1 MSIIKISP
9 GIDNLNETLKSE
21 SKRLNQSIEFLK
33 KAKKDIERA
42 YEGTKSFPFS
52 IEKTIKRVERQAEV
66 LNKLAKCMIE
76 STDELMQVGETFNK
90 QVEQHSLGWSKEDI
104 KPLTFSQI
112 VSLLQNG
119 NYKAII
125 NYFLS
130 GKAEATAILNG
141 GIGVSWLLSFLGLV
155 PNSSGLLKTQS
166 QEYYTIVDFVNEND
180 SGFSYWNNY
189 NMYSEFSRDRDWDW
203 VVVVGNNLVDL
214 DYYTGQYGKNL
225 IKDSLRTVLAELC
238 ETESTVEDGL
248 KVYEISDSVLSEIKS
263 GKKLVDALSS
273 DNFKKSNFY
282 KNTFLGNK
290 EAFEAFDKASSAL
303 DWSLF
308 SAEQIE
314 YLLTDYSKNV
324 QYIDSFKD
332 ALVESGYN
340 DADVSVA
347 INELKIEYT
356 QKYFG
361 VVNNLG
367 EKIAEEGLEKG
378 VTASLDFF
386 TGGVFSIAKWAKNSA
401 FDATGLSEKAKNIEM
416 LTGIESYKYAL
427 NSAYEAKAETI
438 RSGVYTEEDL
448 QSCERLFE
456 LCKATTQKE
465 YELMYELCD
474 DSQMCDEIQ
483 NELGK
488 IKNTTY

>member
-42 YEGTKSFPFS
+42 YEGTESFSSS
-52 IEKTIKRVERQAEV
+52 IEKIIKRVECQAEV
-66 LNKLAKCMIE
+66 LNKLAKCIIE

-90 QVEQHSLGWSKEDI
+90 QAEQHSLGWNKEDI

-130 GKAEATAILNG
+130 GEAEATAILNS
-141 GIGVSWLLSFLGLV
+141 GIGLSWLFSYLGFTAKS
-155 PNSSGLLKTQS
+155 NGLLKPQS

-180 SGFSYWNNY
+180 SNGFSYWNNY

-203 VVVVGNNLVDL
+203 VVVVGNNLIDL
-214 DYYTGQYGKNL
+214 DYYNGQYGKNL

-238 ETESTVEDGL
+238 ETESVVSKDLEC
-248 KVYEISDSVLSEIKS
+248 YEISSKVFSEIKK
-263 GKKLVDALSS
+263 GKKLVDVLAS
-273 DNFKKSNFY
+273 DNFKKSKFFEY
-282 KNTFLGNK
+282 TFGN
-290 EAFEAFDKASSAL
+290 EDAFKVFGDAADIV

-314 YLLTDYSKNV
+314 YILSDYSKNV
-324 QYIDSFKD
+324 QYLTSFKD
-332 ALVESGYN
+332 VLIGSGYN
-340 DADVSVA
+340 SADVRKA
-347 INELKIEYT
+347 IDELKLEYT
-356 QKYFG
+356 EKFMG
-361 VVNNLG
+361 VANNLG
-367 EKIAEEGLEKG
+367 KKIAEEGFEKG
-378 VTASLDFF
+378 ATKILDSF
-386 TGGVFSIAKWAKNSA
+386 TGGMFSVAKWVKNSA
-401 FDATGLSEKAKNIEM
+401 FEITGLSEKAKNIEM
-416 LTGIESYKYAL
+416 LTGVESYKYAL
-427 NSAYEAKAETI
+427 NKAYEAKAETI

-474 DSQMCDEIQ
+474 DSQICDEIQ
-483 NELGK
+483 KELGK

>member
-9 GIDNLNETLKSE
+9 GIDNLNETLRSE
-21 SKRLNQSIEFLK
+21 SKRLNQSIELLK
-33 KAKKDIERA
+33 KAKRDIERA
-42 YEGTKSFPFS
+42 YEGTESFSSS
-52 IEKTIKRVERQAEV
+52 IEKAIKRVERQAEF

-90 QVEQHSLGWSKEDI
+90 QAEQHSLGWNKEDI

-119 NYKAII
+119 NYKVII

-130 GKAEATAILNG
+130 GKVESTAILNG
-141 GIGVSWLLSFLGLV
+141 GIGLSWLLTYLGFSS
-155 PNSSGLLKTQS
+155 NSNGLIKTQL

-180 SGFSYWNNY
+180 SNGFSFWNNY

-203 VVVVGNNLVDL
+203 VVVVGNNLIDL
-214 DYYTGQYGKNL
+214 DYYNGKYGKNL
-225 IKDSLRTVLAELC
+225 IKDSIRTVLAELC
-238 ETESTVEDGL
+238 ETESTVDDSL
-248 KVYEISDSVLSEIKS
+248 QVYEISDDILSEIQK
-263 GKKLVDALSS
+263 GKKFIDLSK
-273 DNFKKSNFY
+273 NFKNSDFY
-282 KNTFLGNK
+282 KNTFLGNE
-290 EAFEAFDKASSAL
+290 EAFKAFSKASSAL

-314 YLLTDYSKNV
+314 YILTDYSKNV

-332 ALVESGYN
+332 VLVESGYN
-340 DADVSVA
+340 DTDVYEA
-347 INELKIEYT
+347 IDELKSEYT
-356 QKYFG
+356 DKFMG
-361 VVNNLG
+361 VANNLG
-367 EKIAEEGLEKG
+367 KKIAEEGFEKG
-378 VTASLDFF
+378 ATKILDSF
-386 TGGVFSIAKWAKNSA
+386 TLGLFSVGKWAKNSA
-401 FDATGLSEKAKNIEM
+401 FKATGLDEKAKNIEM
-416 LTGIESYKYAL
+416 LTGVESYKYAL

-474 DSQMCDEIQ
+474 DSQICNEIQ
-483 NELGK
+483 KELGK